1 MNLILAWLLFAA
13 PPMKLEVL
21 CKYHPR
27 TPCQA
32 GLQSMAF
39 STVGLDWS
47 SKLAK
52 ADRATTNTVY
62 SESLLRRIGR
72 VGFGSRCIKRVESQA
87 L

>member
-1 MNLILAWLLFAA
+1 
-13 PPMKLEVL
+13 
-21 CKYHPR
+21 
-27 TPCQA
+27 
-32 GLQSMAF
+32 MAF